1 MTWPGLIAFPYLFL
15 YRRASSASKASS
27 SMKRKDIKA
36 AIQGRGGIEAAL
48 IVPKGTLTSKQRK
61 FAEAIAAGETGA
73 AAYRSAYDTKAKP
86 QVQSHEA
93 HKLRNNPKIAM
104 QIEALA
110 LANEAAKYADAVSIR
125 QLVISSLIQTVIDPE
140 VKAATRV
147 SAAKILGNVTEVA
160 AFTQRSEVTHVKDS
174 GAIRDQIMQ
183 QLKTVILD
191 TGDAETI
198 DADRLL
204 SELAGENPA
213 ESIPDGADR
222 THGGDATFATEAHS
236 RTLHTN
242 PPKRSAKKEDGG
254 DISDELAFLAVN
266 AETPPLSLESEDGE
280 GDIFDEN
287 DELNK

>member
-1 MTWPGLIAFPYLFL
+1 MKKPTRSDLKAAIENQGISAMRIGKTGLTKKQQRFAEGIALDGL
-15 YRRASSASKASS
+15 TASDAYRRAYNTKGLPATVNPHASRLANSDKVKA
-27 SMKRKDIKA
+27 
-36 AIQGRGGIEAAL
+36 
-48 IVPKGTLTSKQRK
+48 T
-61 FAEAIAAGETGA
+61 
-73 AAYRSAYDTKAKP
+73 
-86 QVQSHEA
+86 
-93 HKLRNNPKIAM
+93 
-104 QIEALA
+104 IEALT
-110 LANEAAKYADAVSIR
+110 LANEAMKYADAVSIR

-213 ESIPDGADR
+213 ESIPDGADPTIR
-222 THGGDATFATEAHS
+222 GDAQIATEAHS

-242 PPKRSAKKEDGG
+242 PPERSAKKQGGG

>member
-1 MTWPGLIAFPYLFL
+1 
-15 YRRASSASKASS
+15 
-27 SMKRKDIKA
+27 MKRKDIKA
-36 AIQGRGGIEAAL
+36 AIQSRGGIEAAL
-48 IVPKGTLTSKQRK
+48 IVPKGTLTTKQRK

-73 AAYRSAYDTKAKP
+73 AAYRAAYDTQAKP

-125 QLVISSLIQTVIDPE
+125 QLVISSLIQTVIDPD

-174 GAIRDQIMQ
+174 GSIRDQIMQ
-183 QLKTVILD
+183 QLKTVI
-191 TGDAETI
+191 I
-198 DADRLL
+198 DASDAVDVDADALL
-204 SELAGENPA
+204 GELTGEKPA
-213 ESIPDGADR
+213 ESIGDGADR
-222 THGGDATFATEAHS
+222 THGGDAQIATEAHS

-242 PPKRSAKKEDGG
+242 PRERLEKKEGGG
-254 DISDELAFLAVN
+254 DISDELAFMALN
-266 AETPPLSLESEDGE
+266 TETPPLSLESEDGE
-280 GDIFDEN
+280 GDIFGE
-287 DELNK
+287 KVVK